1 MQRGGEKKMPKLDLT
16 EEKKIDFLHT
26 VNLLQCVWRDERV
39 LDVNVDVREDVEY
52 RDAATY

>member
-1 MQRGGEKKMPKLDLT
+1 MPKLDLI

-26 VNLLQCVWRDERV
+26 VNLFQCVWRDERV